1 MPRRVGKPE
10 LLPLQCVFSGSE
22 HPISNRNSSANINYG
37 RLRLRGP
44 SPSALPPMVANT
56 QASAL
61 LPAGTSNSVAG
72 TSVIIISVQDALM
85 APTENVA
92 ADANDG
98 SEANT
103 GILSAREGTM
113 MLVMPMIMAREGA
126 LNLHFNGH
134 PLTCSNFE
142 PTLTTK

>member
-1 MPRRVGKPE
+1 
-10 LLPLQCVFSGSE
+10 
-22 HPISNRNSSANINYG
+22 
-37 RLRLRGP
+37 
-44 SPSALPPMVANT
+44 MVANT

-72 TSVIIISVQDALM
+72 PSVIIISVQDALM

-98 SEANT
+98 SEANM
-103 GILSAREGTM
+103 GIQSAREGTM

-126 LNLHFNGH
+126 INLHCNGH
-134 PLTCSNFE
+134 LLTCSNQSMALE
-142 PTLTTK
+142 TLTTK

>member
-22 HPISNRNSSANINYG
+22 HPISNQNSSANINYG
-37 RLRLRGP
+37 RLRGP
-44 SPSALPPMVANT
+44 SPSTPPPMVANT

-61 LPAGTSNSVAG
+61 LPAGASNSVAG
-72 TSVIIISVQDALM
+72 PSVIIISVQDALM

-98 SEANT
+98 LEANT
-103 GILSAREGTM
+103 GILSAREGTI

-126 LNLHFNGH
+126 INLHCNGH
-134 PLTCSNFE
+134 LLTCSNFE

>member
-22 HPISNRNSSANINYG
+22 HPISNQNSSANINHG
-37 RLRLRGP
+37 RLRGP
-44 SPSALPPMVANT
+44 SPSAPPPMVANT

-72 TSVIIISVQDALM
+72 PSVIIISVQADALM
-85 APTENVA
+85 APTENIA

-98 SEANT
+98 SDLGGT
-103 GILSAREGTM
+103 PDGIPQDCMEDD
-113 MLVMPMIMAREGA
+113 VMKDDIDGDI
-126 LNLHFNGH
+126 LGH
-134 PLTCSNFE
+134 QWQWQL
-142 PTLTTK
+142 